1 MHNIT
6 PDSFYGVERNDIAR
20 KLILAFS
27 SYEVEQRNEAI
38 KDARR

>member
-6 PDSFYGVERNDIAR
+6 PDSFYGVERNDMAR

-27 SYEVEQRNEAI
+27 RYEVEEKNKAYER
-38 KDARR
+38 K